1 MDKRGNER
9 LREQKN
15 EYNRF
20 KETPERAPET
30 SIEGRRERQKSSD
43 PHRRDGNP
51 SNFGGPGPALSILL
65 RKIQRKQEPKG
76 LRDWCLGSN
85 TPLGRANYYYC
96 YNNNNNNYYYY
107 YHNNNNN
114 NNNYYY
120 YHH

>member
-1 MDKRGNER
+1 MENPWKPMGYVVFSIIFFDFEESGERKVMKIGVKMDKRGKER

-65 RKIQRKQEPKG
+65 RKIQRKQNR
-76 LRDWCLGSN
+76 RD
-85 TPLGRANYYYC
+85 
-96 YNNNNNNYYYY
+96 
-107 YHNNNNN
+107 
-114 NNNYYY
+114 
-120 YHH
+120 

>member
-1 MDKRGNER
+1 MENRWKPTNYVVFSMIFFDFEESGERKVMKIGVKVDKRGKER

-43 PHRRDGNP
+43 PHRRDGRP

-65 RKIQRKQEPKG
+65 RKIQRKQNR
-76 LRDWCLGSN
+76 RD
-85 TPLGRANYYYC
+85 
-96 YNNNNNNYYYY
+96 
-107 YHNNNNN
+107 
-114 NNNYYY
+114 
-120 YHH
+120 